1 MTREELQITADNYVK
16 AWQRRD
22 PVAIA
27 QHHAQDGVMESP
39 IYSTLHGRQAIE
51 DAARSFFNSFPDAR
65 LTVDAVIADV
75 PRVAVFTTMDGTHVN
90 EFFGMPGTSR
100 HLEFRNAWLLE
111 MNDDLLI
118 AFGRRIYD
126 FTGLLLQVG
135 ILRAKPAKPSGT

>member
-1 MTREELQITADNYVK
+1 MTREDLQVTAENYVK
-16 AWQRRD
+16 AWQGRD

-27 QHHAQDGVMESP
+27 QHHAPDGVMESP
-39 IYSTLHGRQAIE
+39 IYSTLQGRKAIE
-51 DAARSFFNSFPDAR
+51 YAARSFFTSCPDAR
-65 LTVDAVIADV
+65 RTIDALIVDV
-75 PRVAVFTTMDGTHVN
+75 PRVAVFTTMDGKHVN
-90 EFFGMPGTSR
+90 DFFGMPGTNR

-135 ILRAKPAKPSGT
+135 ILRAKPAKP